1 MGFTHKEM
9 DTRVPAIKAFADIGE
24 FIHQPVKQYSSG
36 MFVRLAFAC
45 AVSVEP
51 EILIVDEALA
61 VGDIFFQ
68 NKRFHRFHALKEAG
82 TTILFVS
89 HDIGMVKQLCSRAL
103 WLEHAALKMYGDKE
117 EVCRAYF

>member
-68 NKRFHRFHALKEAG
+68 NKCFHRCHALKEPG

-89 HDIGMVKQLCSRAL
+89 LDVGMLKQLCSRAL
-103 WLEHAALKMYGDKE
+103 CLEHSAMKMCCDKE
-117 EVCRAYF
+117 KV